1 MRSCESGKRVDMKK
15 EEEEEFENNFQCIK
29 QFTISPSLSIYLIFP
44 MINNHLGAMSLDF
57 VLETQKRNRRKEI
70 HFLLWLLILLD

>member
-1 MRSCESGKRVDMKK
+1 MKK

-44 MINNHLGAMSLDF
+44 MINNHLGAMSLAMGLTMSLDF